1 VVVDVAR
8 LFRGGTEGNARLTAS
23 TGVLLLVLLA
33 VEGVTILAIRP
44 LLSVHVF
51 VGLMLIPPVALKLAV
66 TGYRFVRYYG
76 RAEEYVRRGPPM
88 LLMRMLVAPV
98 LVAATVCVFVTGV
111 ALVVVGPEGGIILGL
126 HKASF
131 IVWGGALALHVLV
144 YALRVPRLV
153 AADWARNRRTPGAA
167 LRTGTLGFAL
177 VAGLTLAIAV
187 LPAAGPWLHRAGHH
201 G

>member
-1 VVVDVAR
+1 VDLGQLA
-8 LFRGGTEGNARLTAS
+8 RGGTEGNARLTAS
-23 TGVLLLVLLA
+23 TGVVLLVLLA

-51 VGLMLIPPVALKLAV
+51 VGLMLIPPVVLKLAV
-66 TGYRFVRYYG
+66 TGYRFVRYYR

-88 LLMRMLVAPV
+88 LVMRTLVAPV

-111 ALVVVGPEGGIILGL
+111 ALVVVGPGGGIILGL
-126 HKASF
+126 HKVSF
-131 IVWGGALALHVLV
+131 IVWGVAFALHVLV

-153 AADWARNRRTPGAA
+153 AADWARSRRTPGAV
-167 LRTGTLGFAL
+167 LRAGILGFAL

>member
-1 VVVDVAR
+1 VDLGQLA
-8 LFRGGTEGNARLTAS
+8 RGGTEGNARLTAS
-23 TGVLLLVLLA
+23 TGVVLLVLLA

-51 VGLMLIPPVALKLAV
+51 VGLMLIPPVVLKLAV
-66 TGYRFVRYYG
+66 TGYRFVRYYR

-88 LLMRMLVAPV
+88 LVMRTLVAPV

-111 ALVVVGPEGGIILGL
+111 ALVVVGPGGGIILGL
-126 HKASF
+126 HKVSF
-131 IVWGGALALHVLV
+131 IVWGVAFALHVLV

-153 AADWARNRRTPGAA
+153 AADWARSRRTPGAA
-167 LRTGTLGFAL
+167 LRAGILGFAL

>member
-1 VVVDVAR
+1 
-8 LFRGGTEGNARLTAS
+8 
-23 TGVLLLVLLA
+23 
-33 VEGVTILAIRP
+33 
-44 LLSVHVF
+44 VHVF
-51 VGLMLIPPVALKLAV
+51 VGLMLIPPVVLKLAV
-66 TGYRFVRYYG
+66 TGYRFVRYYR

-88 LLMRMLVAPV
+88 LVMRTLVAPV

-111 ALVVVGPEGGIILGL
+111 ALVVVGPGGGIILGL
-126 HKASF
+126 HKVSF
-131 IVWGGALALHVLV
+131 IVWGVAFALHVLV

-153 AADWARNRRTPGAA
+153 AADWARSRRTPGAA
-167 LRTGTLGFAL
+167 LRAGILGFAL